1 MQQNKNLPYIAT
13 GVCILLSMLL
23 YSIVLMKPDN
33 IEGYVPCVFDV
44 PILIILLGNTLL
56 NECRDEVILLDKR
69 GWQLWT
75 RAAILIGVVE
85 AVILLVR
92 QFPVEIVICESSA
105 TALAMF
111 FMLEKDYLG
120 SIREQ
125 MQNWHKHIT
134 RITVGLV
141 ILPYCV
147 LVVLQV
153 PIAPYVFMVTEAAA
167 VAICM
172 HFLKKYQALLT
183 KEM

>member
-1 MQQNKNLPYIAT
+1 MQQSKNFPYILT
-13 GVCILLSMLL
+13 GCGITLFMLL
-23 YSIVLMKPDN
+23 FSIVLIIPVWPAGMVLKLP
-33 IEGYVPCVFDV
+33 V
-44 PILIILLGNTLL
+44 LIILLGNFILDECKEQNELL
-56 NECRDEVILLDKR
+56 NKR
-69 GWQLWT
+69 GWRLWICT
-75 RAAILIGVVE
+75 TILVGVVE